1 MTKQKS
7 VKKTPTGHADPP
19 ALMKK
24 IVHVTFDMG
33 IGGAE
38 QVICNL
44 IENTD
49 TSKYEVSVLCIDQP
63 VGPFGMQLR
72 KKGFQI
78 TALNRKP
85 GFDIS
90 LIRDIRRHITCH
102 KTDVL
107 HCHQY
112 TPYVYGLLAALFTR
126 CRVVFTEHGR
136 FYPDLRKPKRILLN
150 PFLSLLTDS
159 VTAISWATREALV
172 RFENF
177 PRHKIKIVY
186 NGIDDS
192 EYLLPRNPRLKTA
205 LEIPNDA
212 FVLGTVARL
221 DPIKNQK
228 MMIRAL
234 ELLGQFRSEIFL
246 LIIGD
251 GPERENLEEFASE
264 LGLASHVI
272 FTGFREDAAMFYKI
286 TDIFLLTSF
295 SEGTAMTLLEAMASG
310 LPCIATDVGGNPEI
324 VMNGETGFIIPS
336 RDEKILAEKIRELLG
351 NDLMRKRMGKAGRK
365 RFEENFTAA
374 GMTSSYEAIYEGIGN

>member
-1 MTKQKS
+1 
-7 VKKTPTGHADPP
+7 
-19 ALMKK
+19 
-24 IVHVTFDMG
+24 
-33 IGGAE
+33 
-38 QVICNL
+38 
-44 IENTD
+44 
-49 TSKYEVSVLCIDQP
+49 
-63 VGPFGMQLR
+63 
-72 KKGFQI
+72 
-78 TALNRKP
+78 
-85 GFDIS
+85 
-90 LIRDIRRHITCH
+90 
-102 KTDVL
+102 
-107 HCHQY
+107 
-112 TPYVYGLLAALFTR
+112 
-126 CRVVFTEHGR
+126 
-136 FYPDLRKPKRILLN
+136 
-150 PFLSLLTDS
+150 
-159 VTAISWATREALV
+159 
-172 RFENF
+172 
-177 PRHKIKIVY
+177 
-186 NGIDDS
+186 
-192 EYLLPRNPRLKTA
+192 
-205 LEIPNDA
+205 
-212 FVLGTVARL
+212 
-221 DPIKNQK
+221 
-228 MMIRAL
+228 MIRAL